1 MKRKKQ
7 TTIEQY
13 EGEKKYVKSKVKT
26 LEKLNSRT
34 IKNCAKH

>member
-26 LEKLNSRT
+26 PEKLNSRT
-34 IKNCAKH
+34 IKNCVKH